1 MPLLSGTVHDPEGRP
16 VAGAR
21 VLFASAPAPM
31 PDIAAL
37 TGEEGRF
44 TLSVPVP
51 GKYSLAVHADGFAPA
66 KVICDVPSAN
76 AETLRI
82 ELQPLA

>member
-21 VLFASAPAPM
+21 VLFASAPAPL

-37 TGEEGRF
+37 TGEDGRF
-44 TLSVPVP
+44 TLSAPAE
-51 GKYSLAVHADGFAPA
+51 GSYELAVHADGFAPA
-66 KVICDVPSAN
+66 SARCELTAAAGN
-76 AETLRI
+76 PLRI
-82 ELQPLA
+82 KLRR

>member
-21 VLFASAPAPM
+21 VLFTSAPAPL

-37 TGEEGRF
+37 TGEDGSF
-44 TLSVPVP
+44 TLSAPAP
-51 GKYSLAVHADGFAPA
+51 GSYALAVHAEGFAPA
-66 KVICDVPSAN
+66 NVRCELTAADAKPLRV
-76 AETLRI
+76 TLRR
-82 ELQPLA
+82 

>member
-21 VLFASAPAPM
+21 VLFTSAPAAL

-37 TGEEGRF
+37 TGKDGAF
-44 TLSVPVP
+44 TLSAPQP
-51 GKYSLAVHADGFAPA
+51 GPYELAVHADGFAPA
-66 KVICDVPSAN
+66 KARC
-76 AETLRI
+76 TLTAAAGK
-82 ELQPLA
+82 PLLVSLRR